1 MPIGKD
7 YRLTIGAG
15 REELPPAEDR
25 EGATVADSSPEPAAV
40 YEALK
45 LIPGAEE
52 IIKEIPGLGDFVAW
66 VPTAYFSVCKNAWI
80 SASSCGLRITPM
92 GGMGEV
98 PRFS

>member
-25 EGATVADSSPEPAAV
+25 EGATFANLSPEPAAV

-52 IIKEIPGLGDFVAW
+52 IPGLGDFVAC
-66 VPTAYFSVCKNAWI
+66 AY
-80 SASSCGLRITPM
+80 GLLQRVQEN
-92 GGMGEV
+92 GHRV
-98 PRFS
+98 LPRHVGRRSLRRLH